1 MPRLNPLPCL
11 SFVVLV
17 SLLALASDASAQ
29 KTYALG
35 IGGGAAIPVGK
46 LTDTQNTG
54 LNGTVAFAIGVAEL
68 PIGLRLDGIFNR
80 FPRRDVVFPQGG
92 GTVLSNLRITA
103 AIGNLIYAFPGTSA
117 KPYLIA
123 GIGWYSTK
131 QDLSGA
137 KATNTV
143 GYSGGLGTTFGIGPV
158 ATFIESRYHSISR
171 SVAKGGVVQFVPV
184 TFGLMF

>member
-1 MPRLNPLPCL
+1 MTRFYSALLVL
-11 SFVVLV
+11 SFLLLV
-17 SLLALASDASAQ
+17 PFGAKAQ

-54 LNGTVAFAIGVAEL
+54 LNGTVALAIGVAEL
-68 PIGLRLDGIFNR
+68 PIGLRFDGIFNR
-80 FPRRDVVFPQGG
+80 FPRRDVAFPQAGSG
-92 GTVLSNLRITA
+92 VLSNLRITA
-103 AIGNLIYAFPGTSA
+103 AIGNLVYAFSGTSA
-117 KPYLIA
+117 KPYIIA
-123 GIGWYSTK
+123 GAGWYSVK
-131 QDLSGA
+131 SDLAGS

-143 GYSGGLGTTFGIGPV
+143 GFNAGLGTTFGIGPV

-171 SVAKGGVVQFVPV
+171 SAAKGGVIQFVPV